1 VARPVAGSV
10 VLVDWRGDRLPN
22 RPGGLRPAV
31 VVEDTALI
39 ADGYPN
45 VLVVPMT
52 TDERYATYAAFV
64 ERIKPTPD
72 NGAPEP
78 CYAIAH
84 HVTSVS
90 IHRIRVTT
98 ATITTEQL
106 QSIRRRIAVAIG
118 AGGAT

>member
-1 VARPVAGSV
+1 VARPVAGSI
-10 VLVDWRGDRLPN
+10 VLVDWRGNRLLDE
-22 RPGGLRPAV
+22 PGGLRPAV

-64 ERIKPTPD
+64 ERINPTPD

-90 IHRIRVTT
+90 IQRIRATT

-106 QSIRRRIAVAIG
+106 ESIRRRILLAIG
-118 AGGAT
+118 VGTAT